1 MTESDTG
8 PLSRLAPS
16 FVRRSY
22 TVKFMVSI
30 LLVVVVVASVGTV
43 GFVDARETVR
53 EDAEG
58 RLASTAEVQS
68 GQLGDFLREERSR
81 TARLASSSAV
91 ATGETAAV
99 QSVVGDRLERYG
111 AAEIHVI
118 DLEAGTIHASTVAG
132 RLSLDGVD
140 QPWADLSTY
149 ESMGPLETRTLDDGV
164 ESVAQGGAVS
174 VATVSTTE
182 RGDRAVVL
190 VSRLGG
196 VDGPMTGLAQPADS
210 GATALVSDG
219 GAVVAGAR
227 TFEGRT
233 TVNASGAAA
242 LGGSDPTA
250 FATGG
255 EEPIV
260 RAGDARLYAS
270 DRIRVGPDAT
280 WTVVTSVPTAE
291 AFAVVDSVGRSVGAI
306 IALSLLSLG
315 LVALVLGRQTVTP
328 LSRLRRKV
336 ERMEEGDLDVDL
348 RSGRVDEVGQL
359 YAGFAS
365 MRDSLQDRIR
375 EIEETNRRLERSAEE
390 YSAVMRACADG
401 DLTRRM
407 DPDAENES
415 MAAIAREF
423 NTMIEE
429 LEATTERIREFAYE
443 VSISSQEVTA
453 SASLV
458 RDSSEQVTESV
469 LDISEGAD
477 RQHESLADVS
487 ADLERLSETTDEIA
501 ASSSEVAAVAR
512 RTAETGREG
521 REAAQDAIDDMDRV
535 VDESEAAVAEIRELE
550 SETRQID
557 ELLAFIDEIA
567 QRTNMLALNAN
578 IEANRTNEGGGER
591 SFGVIANEIKQLS
604 EEVQTATE
612 DIEERLERIQSQTGD
627 AAEVVGATSRAVRSS
642 AENVREAVDALE
654 VIAEQAETTNRGVQ
668 SIREAT
674 ESQVE
679 STTEVTREVEG
690 VAEIS
695 TRTSHEA
702 ETVARLAREQSAA
715 TGRMSDSASGLNER
729 ALRLSESLDDF
740 ETDAGVSDDDAEA
753 RAGSD
758 AGGGSDAGAGAD
770 EDAVFSPMADADDP
784 ASFSP
789 TDVDGDVGSDA
800 AFSPDAL
807 PGDETVGQDG
817 GRNGDGA
824 TFSPESAAD
833 SAAGSG
839 SESSAGTDGDED
851 EDETAGDAE
860 DSTFGF
866 GAEDAGR

>member
-227 TFEGRT
+227 TYEGRT
-233 TVNASGAAA
+233 TVNASGTAA

-270 DRIRVGPDAT
+270 DRIEVGPDAT

-407 DPDAENES
+407 DPDAENDS

-458 RDSSEQVTESV
+458 RDSSEQVTDSV

-477 RQHESLADVS
+477 RQNESLADVS

-501 ASSSEVAAVAR
+501 SSSSEVATVAR

-521 REAAQDAIDDMDRV
+521 QEAAQAAVADMDRV
-535 VDESEAAVAEIRELE
+535 VDESEEAVEEIQRLERETE
-550 SETRQID
+550 QID

-578 IEANRTNEGGGER
+578 IEANRTSEGGGR

-627 AAEVVGATSRAVRSS
+627 AAEVVGATSRAVQSS

-674 ESQVE
+674 EAQVE
-679 STTEVTREVEG
+679 STTEVAREVEA

-695 TRTSHEA
+695 TRTSSEA

-715 TGRMSDSASGLNER
+715 TGRMSDSANGLNER
-729 ALRLSESLDDF
+729 ALRLSETLDDF
-740 ETDAGVSDDDAEA
+740 ETDAGVSDDGEAGRGADVGDA
-753 RAGSD
+753 S
-758 AGGGSDAGAGAD
+758 GGGGGDGD

-784 ASFSP
+784 ASFDPSEAE
-789 TDVDGDVGSDA
+789 GDVGTDA
-800 AFSPDAL
+800 VFSPDAL
-807 PGDETVGQDG
+807 AEEADAGGD
-817 GRNGDGA
+817 RNGDGA
-824 TFSPESAAD
+824 ASSTGAGFGSD
-833 SAAGSG
+833 SGTGSG
-839 SESSAGTDGDED
+839 SEPPAEADED
-851 EDETAGDAE
+851 GEDAE
-860 DSTFGF
+860 APAFGF
-866 GAEDAGR
+866 DGEEDGR